1 MAEGSHDT
9 NIIINDVL
17 LSGIQNVSFQ
27 QNYNEDPVSLL
38 GNPFA
43 TTLPTAPPTTTAKVD
58 KFLLNKDIITG
69 LTGST
74 GIFGSFVYGENVLQ
88 FDRAV
93 LDGYSLSVDLNSDP
107 AISFDFTVYGDLS
120 GINPDLALNIV
131 NSPVKAADVISA
143 ATSDNTIAE
152 INQTGMLIE
161 LSSKEHPDPGADGTD
176 RIGKAN
182 AIQSFTFTETYQYQP
197 KYKIGDI
204 RPCQVDLIR
213 PIEQSATVSIE
224 VEDYSLGHKYGALPG
239 KTHYSDL
246 STNIYRDKIVKITL
260 KTKNG
265 DENVFELQ
273 NAHLVSESISAGV
286 GDTVVANL
294 TYRGYK
300 T

>member
-74 GIFGSFVYGENVLQ
+74 GIFGSFVYGENILQ
-88 FDRAV
+88 FDGAV

-131 NSPVKAADVISA
+131 NSPIKAADVISA

-161 LSSKEHPDPGADGTD
+161 LSSKEHPDPGADGTA

-204 RPCQVDLIR
+204 KPCQVDLIK

-239 KTHYSDL
+239 KTNYSDL

>member
-74 GIFGSFVYGENVLQ
+74 GIFGSFVYGENILQ
-88 FDRAV
+88 FDGAV

-120 GINPDLALNIV
+120 GVNPTLALNTV
-131 NSPVKAADVISA
+131 NSPIKAADVISA
-143 ATSDNTIAE
+143 ATSDNAIAE

-161 LSSKEHPDPGADGTD
+161 LSSKEHPDPGADGTA

-204 RPCQVDLIR
+204 KPCQVDLIK

-239 KTHYSDL
+239 KTNYSDL

>member
-120 GINPDLALNIV
+120 GVNPTLALNTV
-131 NSPVKAADVISA
+131 NSPIKAADVISA
-143 ATSDNTIAE
+143 ATSDNAIAE

-161 LSSKEHPDPGADGTD
+161 LSSKEHPDPGADGTA

-204 RPCQVDLIR
+204 KPCQVDLIK

-239 KTHYSDL
+239 KTNYSDL

-273 NAHLVSESISAGV
+273 NAHLVSETISAGV